1 MNRPG
6 IDALRAGVARMKTD
20 FDVGRVS
27 ELGEAELAVSG
38 LGRSARLGDVVSIQC
53 RDGSS
58 LLADIRSLTPHTA
71 TVLPRAAVE
80 AASIGDRAVL
90 LGPER
95 LAPDD
100 SWIGRVIDPFGAPLD
115 GMPLLPGCH
124 ERPLEGRP
132 PHAAGR
138 RAFGPRLETGQAAFN
153 TFLPLARG
161 QRIGLFAGSGVGKST
176 LLAHLA
182 RHIDADVVVIGLI
195 GERGREV
202 NQFISAAL
210 GPDGLQRSVVVAAT
224 ADEPPSTR
232 RRCAMSAMAV
242 AEHFRDS
249 GNHVLLVM
257 DSITRFAEAHR
268 DICIAQGEPI
278 GPDGFPASI
287 SRRIM
292 ELAERAGPGSGAMGD
307 ITAIMSVLV
316 AGSDMDGPIAD
327 ILRGVLD
334 GHVVLDRAIA
344 ERGRFPAIDILR
356 SVSRSLP
363 QAASDDENTTLMEA
377 RKLLGAYDAVELML
391 RSGLYE
397 PGNDPVT
404 DRAVRIWHDLDGFI
418 AGLEPET
425 AAESYARLRAVLG
438 ATR

>member
-1 MNRPG
+1 MNPPG
-6 IDALRAGVARMKTD
+6 IDALRAGVARIRTD

-27 ELGEAELAVSG
+27 GLGESELTVSG
-38 LGRSARLGDVVSIQC
+38 LGHIARLGDVVRIQC

-58 LLADIRSLTPHTA
+58 LLAEIRSLTPKA
-71 TVLPRAAVE
+71 AQVLPRSPVQG
-80 AASIGDRAVL
+80 ASIGDRAIL
-90 LGPER
+90 MGPEG

-100 SWIGRVIDPFGAPLD
+100 SWIGRVIDPFGAPMD
-115 GMPLLPGCH
+115 GKPLLAGKE
-124 ERPLEGRP
+124 ERRLEGRP
-132 PHAAGR
+132 PRAAAR
-138 RAFGPRLETGQAAFN
+138 RSFGPRLETGQAAFN
-153 TFLPLARG
+153 TFLPLVRG

-202 NQFISAAL
+202 NHFIEAAL
-210 GPDGLQRSVVVAAT
+210 GAEGMQRSVVVAAT
-224 ADEPPSTR
+224 ADQSPGTR
-232 RRCAMSAMAV
+232 RRCAWSAMAV
-242 AEHFRDS
+242 AEHFRDA
-249 GNHVLLVM
+249 GHHVLLVM

-268 DICIAQGEPI
+268 DISIAQGEPV
-278 GPDGFPASI
+278 GPDGFPAST

-292 ELAERAGPGSGAMGD
+292 ELAERAGPGSGVMGD

-334 GHVVLDRAIA
+334 GHVVLERSIA
-344 ERGRFPAIDILR
+344 ERGRFPAVDILR

-363 QAASDDENTTLMEA
+363 QAASPSENGLLLEA

-391 RSGLYE
+391 KSGLYE
-397 PGNDPVT
+397 PGNDAIT
-404 DRAVRIWHDLDGFI
+404 DRAVRIWHDLDGFL
-418 AGLEPET
+418 AGMEPHS
-425 AAESYARLRAVLG
+425 AEESFDRLRRILT
-438 ATR
+438 ATP